1 MTQESRESAKAGSP
15 SLPRAF
21 RFWLKLGFINFGG
34 PSGQIA
40 TMQNELVERKRWI
53 GPQRFLHALNYCM
66 LLPGPEA
73 QQLAIYIGWLLN
85 GAAGGVIAGV
95 LFVLPASVLLA
106 GLAWAYAAHGTIS
119 WIASVFFGLR
129 AAVIAIVILAVIK
142 IGRSAFRS
150 VVHVVIAGV
159 AFVALFFFHVP
170 FPILIGGAALTGLLG
185 SRIAPRL
192 FSAPSSSTAARS
204 AVLDDSDRD
213 TGRRRSLAATGLTL
227 LACAAAW
234 WGPVIAVVLI
244 RGRSDVLSGEAIF
257 FSKAAVVTFG
267 GAYAVLSYV
276 AQQVVQKYHWVTPSQ
291 MLDGLGLAETTP
303 GPLILVTEFIG
314 FLSAYRSPGNLSPL
328 TAGLLGAA
336 VTVWATFAPCFLWVL
351 VGAPYIER
359 LRDQRWLNG
368 ALSAVTAAVVGVI
381 LNLAVWLALHTLFP
395 EIGEKRLGPAVFPA
409 PHWASIQWLSLGIA
423 AAALLGQARLKWRI
437 EWVVGASALLGL
449 VLHPLIGR

>member
-1 MTQESRESAKAGSP
+1 MTPKSPEAAGEGSP
-15 SLPRAF
+15 SLARAF

-40 TMQNELVERKRWI
+40 TMQQELVERKRWI

-85 GAAGGVIAGV
+85 GAAGGVLAGV

-106 GLAWAYAAHGTIS
+106 GLAWAYAAHGTIP
-119 WIASVFFGLR
+119 WVASIFFGLR

-150 VVHVVIAGV
+150 GVHVIIAGT
-159 AFVALFFFHVP
+159 AFTALFFFHVP
-170 FPILIGGAALTGLLG
+170 FPILIGGAALTGLVG

-192 FSAPSSSTAARS
+192 FSAPSKSSTARS
-204 AVLDDSDRD
+204 AVLDDSDRQA
-213 TGRRRSLAATGLTL
+213 GRRRSLAATGLIL
-227 LACAAAW
+227 LICAAAW
-234 WGPVIAVVLI
+234 WGPIIAVVLI

-267 GAYAVLSYV
+267 GAYAVLAYV
-276 AQQVVQKYHWVTPSQ
+276 AQQAVQKYHWVTPAQ

-314 FLSAYRSPGNLSPL
+314 FLSAYHSPGNLSPL
-328 TAGLLGAA
+328 AAGLLGAA

-395 EIGEKRLGPAVFPA
+395 VITEARLGPAVFPA

-423 AAALLGQARLKWRI
+423 LAAFLGQARLKWRI
-437 EWVVGASALLGL
+437 EWVVAASALLGL
-449 VLHPLIGR
+449 VLQPLVGR

>member
-1 MTQESRESAKAGSP
+1 MTPKGESADAGSP
-15 SLPRAF
+15 SLARAF

-40 TMQNELVERKRWI
+40 TMQQELVERKRWI

-85 GAAGGVIAGV
+85 GAAGGVLAGV
-95 LFVLPASVLLA
+95 LFVLPASLLLA

-119 WIASVFFGLR
+119 WIASIFFGLR

-150 VVHVVIAGV
+150 VVHGIIAGM
-159 AFVALFFFHVP
+159 AFMALFFFHVP
-170 FPILIGGAALTGLLG
+170 FPILIGGAALTGLAG

-192 FSAPSSSTAARS
+192 FSAPSKSAAGRS
-204 AVLDDSDRD
+204 AVLDDSDRQAA
-213 TGRRRSLAATGLTL
+213 RRRSLAATGLTL
-227 LACAAAW
+227 LTCAAAW
-234 WGPVIAVVLI
+234 WGPIIAVVLI

-276 AQQVVQKYHWVTPSQ
+276 AQEVVQKYHWVTPAQ

-314 FLSAYRSPGNLSPL
+314 FLSAYRSPGNLPPL

-395 EIGEKRLGPAVFPA
+395 VIAEKRLGPAIFPM

-423 AAALLGQARLKWRI
+423 LAAFLGQARLRWRI
-437 EWVVGASALLGL
+437 EWVVAASALLGL
-449 VLHPLIGR
+449 VLQPLVGR